1 MQSQV
6 AIANFKF
13 FLSKNL
19 NFSNE
24 IQIFA
29 FACSKVDD
37 GRHVKMLICFSSISV
52 VCGQSIGS
60 VQTKT
65 YI

>member
-6 AIANFKF
+6 SVANFKF

-24 IQIFA
+24 IQIFVYE
-29 FACSKVDD
+29 CSEVDD
-37 GRHVKMLICFSSISV
+37 GRHVKMLIFI
-52 VCGQSIGS
+52 
-60 VQTKT
+60 
-65 YI
+65 

>member
-6 AIANFKF
+6 TIANFKF

-29 FACSKVDD
+29 FAYFKVDD
-37 GRHVKMLICFSSISV
+37 GRHVKMLICISRIPV

-65 YI
+65 DI